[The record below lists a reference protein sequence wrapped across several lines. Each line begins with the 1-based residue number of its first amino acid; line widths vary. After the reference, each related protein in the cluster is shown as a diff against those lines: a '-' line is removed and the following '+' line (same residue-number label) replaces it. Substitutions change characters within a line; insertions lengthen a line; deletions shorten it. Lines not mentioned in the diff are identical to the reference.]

1 MKAER
6 AHIVKKKG
14 DVVTFFY
21 SHHANEA
28 KDIYTALTEIPA
40 LHIDPTMKTIRF
52 GKSSSPP
59 GLGGWHPKGECIRKP
74 FACISQQDGSI
85 QPCSIGINRAG
96 LHGCRKHHHQK
107 ETGREYLSEHRL
119 AVSPN

>member
-1 MKAER
+1 MKKNEYFLIIILALVSTRLYSAAKNDSLATDTLKKVALKEVVVKAER

-14 DVVTFFY
+14 DVASFFF

-59 GLGGWHPKGECIRKP
+59 WSWWM
-74 FACISQQDGSI
+74 ASQE
-85 QPCSIGINRAG
+85 RM
-96 LHGCRKHHHQK
+96 
-107 ETGREYLSEHRL
+107 Y
-119 AVSPN
+119 

>member
-1 MKAER
+1 MKKGKYLLIIILTFVATRQYAATKNDSLTTDTLKKVALKEVVVKAER

-14 DVVTFFY
+14 DVVTFFF

-28 KDIYTALTEIPA
+28 KDIYTVLTEIPA

-59 GLGGWHPKGECIRKP
+59 WSWWI
-74 FACISQQDGSI
+74 ASQ
-85 QPCSIGINRAG
+85 
-96 LHGCRKHHHQK
+96 
-107 ETGREYLSEHRL
+107 GRMY
-119 AVSPN
+119 